1 MGYREKQIR
10 YHPDYLADPALAH
23 TAKWPNTSC
32 SWTTTTDGQAALEA
46 VARQLPD
53 IILLDVMMPR
63 MDGWETLDALQSN
76 EQTADIPVLMLTAM
90 HGSEPVQRSFDH
102 GSVWY
107 YSKPV
112 TDIYDL
118 LLVIRRILER
128 QDEPAS

>member
-1 MGYREKQIR
+1 MAEHILLVDDNEDFLTAAREFLVAEGYWVS
-10 YHPDYLADPALAH
+10 
-23 TAKWPNTSC
+23 TAS
-32 SWTTTTDGQAALEA
+32 DGQAALEA